1 MPEDQSDFDIRCEW
15 GQPGLDLLAPIS
27 DVVIIVDVL
36 SFSTSV
42 DIAVGRGA
50 VVYPYRWRDA
60 SAATFAESIGAEL
73 ALPER
78 RKDRYGLA
86 PSSLINVPAGTRL
99 VMPSANGAALAMTP
113 VSGPMLTGCL
123 RNARAVANAAQAR
136 GRRIAIIPAGE
147 LRKDGDGRRP
157 AFEDLVG
164 AGAIATNLPGEPSPQ
179 ARGAA
184 SAFRQASGELG
195 HWLRE
200 CESGTELIER
210 RFPEDVELAAQL
222 DVSECVPELI
232 HRAFVDGGAA

>member
-1 MPEDQSDFDIRCEW
+1 MPEDESEFDIRCEW
-15 GQPGLDLLAPIS
+15 GQAGVETLAPIS

-50 VVYPYRWRDA
+50 VVYPYGWPDA
-60 SAATFAESIGAEL
+60 GAAAFAESIGAEL

-78 RKDRYGLA
+78 RKDKYGLA
-86 PSSLINVPAGTRL
+86 PSSLINIPAGTRL

-113 VSGPMLTGCL
+113 ISGPVLAGCL
-123 RNARAVANAAQAR
+123 RNARAVANAAHAR

-147 LRKDGDGRRP
+147 MRKDGDGRRP

-164 AGAIATNLPGEPSPQ
+164 AGAIAANLPGEPSPQ

-184 SAFRQASGELG
+184 SAFRQASGSLNR
-195 HWLRE
+195 WLRE

-210 RFPEDVELAAQL
+210 GFPEDVELAAQL
-222 DVSECVPELI
+222 DVSGCVPELI
-232 HRAFVDGGAA
+232 GRAFVDGSTD